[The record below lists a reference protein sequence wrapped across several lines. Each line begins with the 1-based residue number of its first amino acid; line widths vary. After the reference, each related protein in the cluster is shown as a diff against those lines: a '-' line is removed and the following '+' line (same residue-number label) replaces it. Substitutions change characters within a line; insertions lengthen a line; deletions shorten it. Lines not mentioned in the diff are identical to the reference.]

1 MINPPKPRSDRVMEV
16 RRDGRCGIAVGAGLG
31 SGMRRSDR
39 KMIDIEK
46 SIISRTVG
54 A

>member
-31 SGMRRSDR
+31 SGMRQSDR
-39 KMIDIEK
+39 KMIYTHRI
-46 SIISRTVG
+46 IISRTVG

>member
-16 RRDGRCGIAVGAGLG
+16 RKDGRCSIAVGAGLG
-31 SGMRRSDR
+31 PKKRQSDR
-39 KMIDIEK
+39 KMIESIEL
-46 SIISRTVG
+46 SLSRMAG